1 MISIRKKNHAMN
13 FIVTVLSSVFLLK
26 SYCILLLQNQSI
38 LMRISSQRS
47 FNALFSNLN
56 PWILLTLKEGEGCT
70 LWEYNKDQYREET
83 VVIRRWPP
91 QAREINLS
99 QIHPFWLTEE
109 TKMCLIPQIPIYIN
123 VKKIIFY
130 CSCHPK
136 CTWWTVIISLW
147 NKNMC

>member
-38 LMRISSQRS
+38 LMRRSSQRS
-47 FNALFSNLN
+47 FNTLFSNLN

-70 LWEYNKDQYREET
+70 LWEYNKDQGAIQRGDCGYKKMTSTSQGDEPVT
-83 VVIRRWPP
+83 DPSLLAHRRNQNVFDSSNP
-91 QAREINLS
+91 NLYKC
-99 QIHPFWLTEE
+99 E
-109 TKMCLIPQIPIYIN
+109 
-123 VKKIIFY
+123 KIIFY

-136 CTWWTVIISLW
+136 CTWWTVIISL
-147 NKNMC
+147 